1 MQGGRV
7 PAAGAA
13 LLGLLLLTADVRAD
27 AERGRVSVRL
37 PLEILLTVAPDL
49 RESTKQT
56 LIREAARI
64 WGGEHVDLRWPVVG
78 ETPEPPEAP
87 LRVLVMTR
95 PDSAA
100 EGHDRWPVAEILS
113 HQQQRAIAIASIASA
128 RRVVDEAARAQ
139 LFEHPANLEYRLG
152 LVLGRAV
159 AHEIGHFLLSTSSH
173 AERGLMRAHVA
184 AGEFAALGR
193 DQFRLDDEARR
204 WIRERLVE
212 EPPTVAAL
220 RSGRFSY
227 ARQ

>member
-95 PDSAA
+95 PDSA
-100 EGHDRWPVAEILS
+100 AEILS

>member
-1 MQGGRV
+1 MHGGCVR
-7 PAAGAA
+7 AAGAA
-13 LLGLLLLTADVRAD
+13 LLGLLLMTAAVGAD
-27 AERGRVSVRL
+27 ADRGRVAVRL

-56 LIREAARI
+56 LMREAARI
-64 WGGEHVDLRWPVVG
+64 WGGERVDLRWPPAG
-78 ETPEPPEAP
+78 AAPESPDAP

-95 PDSAA
+95 PDRASTD
-100 EGHDRWPVAEILS
+100 HDRWPVAEILA

-173 AERGLMRAHVA
+173 AERGLMRAHVG
-184 AGEFAALGR
+184 AGEFAALGA
-193 DQFRLDDEARR
+193 DQFNLDEDARR

-212 EPPTVAAL
+212 EPQTVAAL
-220 RSGRFSY
+220 RAEGFSY